1 MMKWLTTPGCLAL
14 ALLLSACNTNLVT
27 TTSYTPLEQQNIN
40 AESTREL
47 LDVGIVPL
55 DPGLDKADENETLL
69 PDLRKAESQFLAHQI
84 SLTVQNSAAWGA
96 VRVIPGTTTV
106 TDVYVEGTILESN
119 GKTLELE
126 VRVSDS
132 SGRHWYTETY
142 SETVGKY
149 AYERRQ
155 RGRDP
160 FQGVFNRIANDLM
173 RFHEQLPESRSAE
186 LRTISELR
194 FARDFSPQAFDR
206 HIAEDKNGQLTVA
219 SLPAENDSIL
229 QRVRPIRERDY
240 LYIDTMQEHYQTFSK
255 RMNKPYQD
263 WRATSYDDIIAIEKL
278 RKSSI
283 NRGIIGGLAIVGGIL
298 AAGSDNGSSQ
308 LGGLVAAGAGG
319 VLLKDALGRRQEA
332 QTHVDALV
340 ELGSSLE
347 VDIEPQVIDLEDR
360 TITLTGNVETQY
372 EEWKKLLQQI
382 YEQER
387 GLE

>member
-1 MMKWLTTPGCLAL
+1 MRLLKSIPVLAAL
-14 ALLLSACNTNLVT
+14 AFLAGCNTNLVT
-27 TTSYTPLEQQNIN
+27 TTAYTPLEQQNIN
-40 AESTREL
+40 EESSREL
-47 LDVGIVPL
+47 LDVGIIPL
-55 DPGLDKADENETLL
+55 DPGLDKAEENETLL
-69 PDLRKAESQFLAHQI
+69 PELRNAEAQFLAHQI

-96 VRVIPGTTTV
+96 VRVIPGTATV
-106 TDVYVEGTILESN
+106 TDVYVEGTILNSN

-126 VRVSDS
+126 IRVSDS

-142 SETVGKY
+142 TETVGKY

-173 RFHEQLPESRSAE
+173 RYHDKLPAERSAE

-194 FARDFSPQAFDR
+194 FAQDFSPQAFDR
-206 HIAEDKNGQLTVA
+206 HIETDKKGELKVA

-240 LYIDTMQEHYQTFSK
+240 LYIDTMQEHYQTFAK

-278 RKSSI
+278 RKSSV
-283 NRGIIGGLAIVGGIL
+283 NRGIIGGLAIIGGIL

-319 VLLKDALGRRQEA
+319 VLLKDALGKRQEA

-347 VDIEPQVIDLEDR
+347 ADIEPQVIDLEDR
-360 TITLTGNVETQY
+360 TITLTGNVEAQY
-372 EEWKKLLQQI
+372 QEWKQLLQQI